1 MSERILLDLPD
12 VVITDQEA
20 RFPGGTVALDRI
32 QRTWLVTRRPGL
44 ALGATLALLGAA
56 LLLRG
61 AGPLRLIGL
70 AVMAYG
76 VFRAQGEEHA
86 LMLQIKGVASPQE
99 ALRTRESPRAR
110 QALAALSQALAAL
123 SQAQSRSDLGPDQG
137 EGG

>member
-1 MSERILLDLPD
+1 MSERILLDLPG

-20 RFPGGTVALDRI
+20 RFPGGTVALDHI
-32 QRTWLVTRRPGL
+32 QRAWLVTRRPGL

-61 AGPLRLIGL
+61 AGPLRLVGL

-99 ALRTRESPRAR
+99 ALRTRDSPRAR
-110 QALAALSQALAAL
+110 QALAALSQARLPL
-123 SQAQSRSDLGPDQG
+123 DRGTVRS
-137 EGG
+137 E